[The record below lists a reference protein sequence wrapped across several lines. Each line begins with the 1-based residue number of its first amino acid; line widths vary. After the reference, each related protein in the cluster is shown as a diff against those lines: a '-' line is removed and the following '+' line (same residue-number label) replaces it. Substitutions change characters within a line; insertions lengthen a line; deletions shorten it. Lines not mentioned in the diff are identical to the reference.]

1 MKAYQLYFDEDKEY
15 SATLIDNTDIFNRW
29 IETDGYD
36 YRIVTFKWN
45 IYWFQFSFI
54 ILVIV
59 FWNKWKSNK

>member
-15 SATLIDNTDIFNRW
+15 SATLINNTDLFNRG
-29 IETDGYD
+29 IDTDGYD
-36 YRIVTFKWN
+36 YRIVINMWN

-59 FWNKWKSNK
+59 F